1 DSTVVKPDVN
11 IIKKEIDSVDFAKFF
26 GLDILIVDDILENIH
41 IMENI
46 FNTLSCNIKSAMSGE
61 EALEIFKDG
70 YLPDIICM
78 DMVMPGID
86 GSTTT
91 KELKALGCKAYF
103 IAISALKNQPNS
115 IISLFDCWLPKPF
128 TQDHIIGAL
137 VGYKMSNNKDV
148 IVNDYKLSS
157 DISSKQQNEILHL
170 AKRGAYSELDRLISE
185 LEDSESKEFLN
196 TSLKNVDFSSII
208 KSIVSS

>member
-1 DSTVVKPDVN
+1 MDKQIVHEIGNLLHQIISNAEYISSNDDSSEYANKIVDAAYKIDALITDSTVVKPDVN

-115 IISLFDCWLPKPF
+115 IISLFDC
-128 TQDHIIGAL
+128 
-137 VGYKMSNNKDV
+137 
-148 IVNDYKLSS
+148 
-157 DISSKQQNEILHL
+157 
-170 AKRGAYSELDRLISE
+170 
-185 LEDSESKEFLN
+185 
-196 TSLKNVDFSSII
+196 
-208 KSIVSS
+208 